1 MILHKANLTDFTKN
15 TVRTSKFSRVIDT
28 KSLCHFYTLIMN
40 SQKGILKKFSFTT
53 SSKRIK
59 YLGVN
64 LIKEVKN
71 LYIKNYMML
80 MKEPYIYTRNNISPA
95 NFGVCNS
102 KKKSAFS

>member
-80 MKEPYIYTRNNISPA
+80 MKEPGHT
-95 NFGVCNS
+95 
-102 KKKSAFS
+102 KKWQDTLCLWI